1 MPDVRGRRAYGREHV
16 RHGALVI
23 LRDGRCRRPARAVPR
38 GALGSVLGSVGLLRW
53 LRDLSTGELGS
64 GCLDREFRDFFSG
77 RAAQKGCA
85 GAPRP
90 RKKRLV
96 VFFLVLF
103 GVPYAITQLIRQ
115 LFESAWLQQEAATS
129 SSAHGLLPLD
139 PGALIFARAH
149 LITLP
154 DTNELAL
161 KENDI
166 VVVTVKLNPRNST
179 EWTRAWR
186 SKGRGARRR
195 S

>member
-1 MPDVRGRRAYGREHV
+1 M
-16 RHGALVI
+16 
-23 LRDGRCRRPARAVPR
+23 
-38 GALGSVLGSVGLLRW
+38 LRW
-53 LRDLSTGELGS
+53 LRDLPTRAPGAGR
-64 GCLDREFRDFFSG
+64 LDKEFRGFFG
-77 RAAQKGCA
+77 GQAAQKA
-85 GAPRP
+85 GAGEPLT

-179 EWTRAWR
+179 ERTRAWR